1 MESVVEESILRG
13 KVELIRV
20 GINGSD
26 DLKRA
31 NKLMVKL
38 F

>member
-1 MESVVEESILRG
+1 MESVVKESILKG

-20 GINGSD
+20 GINNLN

>member
-20 GINGSD
+20 GINSLD

-31 NKLMVKL
+31 NKLVVKL

>member
-1 MESVVEESILRG
+1 MKKSILRR

-20 GINGSD
+20 GINSFN
-26 DLKRA
+26 DLERA